1 MKDHAKLL
9 VERLR
14 RQGVRVTLHDGAPV
28 MYGKLDRKDAA
39 AIADRQAEVVALLR
53 AEGQR

>member
-28 MYGKLDRKDAA
+28 MYGRLDRKDAA

>member
-14 RQGVRVTLHDGAPV
+14 RQGVRVALEAGGPV
-28 MYGKLDRKDAA
+28 MYGRLAREDALA
-39 AIADRQAEVVALLR
+39 VASRQAEIVALLR